1 MQSERNCLI
10 FVIIDCSIRQLL
22 TDKTVIKS
30 IKILECSGSNIVAI
44 SISLIELTIAIS
56 IKMKKKK
63 IKHDS
68 SSKEEEKKK
77 ER

>member
-1 MQSERNCLI
+1 MQSERNYLI

-22 TDKTVIKS
+22 TDKTVVKA

-56 IKMKKKK
+56 IKMKKKNK
-63 IKHDS
+63 T
-68 SSKEEEKKK
+68 
-77 ER
+77 